1 MLVHPWPR
9 ALGRGAASRL
19 PRRPACE
26 SRAHDGR
33 FEHAKAGLPTS
44 RPTVSMLGC
53 QLWRAGSLANGTGA
67 GRREE
72 PPRDESGFRA
82 HGSNQRFHRLLRQAV
97 ARAPTTAPS
106 LAGVSPAAPKILD
119 PSEVAAQAPPA
130 QGGLVVKRGRMLA
143 PAPMPDSS
151 VAARRSRALPW
162 PARADRR
169 VGRRLQRR
177 RASASFTATGCPS
190 DTTTDTHPKAE
201 AQTQAAAKTQE
212 AVTRTRQPHLG
223 RRTGCAAA
231 PPSVARAMRR
241 SSTPDWAGRPGSRG
255 RTGWR

>member
-1 MLVHPWPR
+1 MAACAGP
-9 ALGRGAASRL
+9 GRGVPAS
-19 PRRPACE
+19 
-26 SRAHDGR
+26 
-33 FEHAKAGLPTS
+33 
-44 RPTVSMLGC
+44 
-53 QLWRAGSLANGTGA
+53 
-67 GRREE
+67 
-72 PPRDESGFRA
+72 
-82 HGSNQRFHRLLRQAV
+82 
-97 ARAPTTAPS
+97 
-106 LAGVSPAAPKILD
+106 
-119 PSEVAAQAPPA
+119 A

-201 AQTQAAAKTQE
+201 AQTQAAAETQE